1 MKGTTITIKRVNFL
15 QQERHALT
23 YKNMVFLLIGW
34 CLLLVLAYGVQL
46 GRQHLV
52 VREIRAERKVI
63 SQLNKQ
69 KDQHLEQA
77 AQYYRRRLGGASHS
91 DLRAILENR
100 PRWSRVLRELTQQLP
115 GQVWLDSVKIMLH
128 PSEGFLIEMT
138 GKAKSQR
145 RITNFLMQ
153 LESSGKFV
161 ETELDKTVRGK
172 GGKDDVWLFRL
183 TTHPVM
189 TAFMQRGGKS

>member
-1 MKGTTITIKRVNFL
+1 MKGTTTTVRRVNFL
-15 QQERHALT
+15 QQERHGLN

-34 CLLLVLAYGVQL
+34 CLLLALAYGAQL

-52 VREIRAERKVI
+52 VREIRAEREVI
-63 SQLNKQ
+63 AKLDEE
-69 KDQHLEQA
+69 KDQHLEKA
-77 AQYYRRRLGGASHS
+77 AQYYRRRLGGTSHS
-91 DLRAILENR
+91 DLQAILENR
-100 PRWSRVLRELTQQLP
+100 PSWSHVLRELTQQLP

-128 PSEGFLIEMT
+128 ASEGFLIEIT

-153 LESSGKFV
+153 LESSGMFV
-161 ETELDKTVRGK
+161 DTELDNTVRGK
-172 GGKDDVWLFRL
+172 GGTDDIWVFRL

-189 TAFMQRGGKS
+189 TDFVVRSEKK